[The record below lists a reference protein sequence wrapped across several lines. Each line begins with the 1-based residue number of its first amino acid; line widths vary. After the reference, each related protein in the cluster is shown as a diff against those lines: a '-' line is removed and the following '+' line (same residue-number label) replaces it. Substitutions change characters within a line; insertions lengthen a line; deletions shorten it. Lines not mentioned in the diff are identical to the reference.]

1 MMLNLPC
8 LMVSCTNFLRPTC
21 SYTECQLSFLTG
33 SCPTERTTVSYS
45 SCLYLILTDLLLPSR
60 KLIFSGR
67 SPLFQRLVL
76 LVMQCISHSI
86 QIYGFPYPEPCW
98 ISDTLWNP
106 ARLWN
111 IWFSLVLMPPVLTV
125 RLVLLYLSTVL
136 SGLKILSL
144 FHYSFGCSFLSFF
157 SFCSSKI
164 LRIQTSQKITDP
176 SLYRG

>member
-1 MMLNLPC
+1 MMVNLPC

-125 RLVLLYLSTVL
+125 HLVLLYLSTFSSDHMSSLL
-136 SGLKILSL
+136 SGLQKSPSVSYRQSLSTTA
-144 FHYSFGCSFLSFF
+144 SFLADCLFGL
-157 SFCSSKI
+157 CNTYVV
-164 LRIQTSQKITDP
+164 L
-176 SLYRG
+176 

>member
-21 SYTECQLSFLTG
+21 SYTGCQLSFLTG
-33 SCPTERTTVSYS
+33 SCPTEWTTVSYS
-45 SCLYLILTDLLLPSR
+45 SCLYLILTDLLLSSR

-67 SPLFQRLVL
+67 SLLFHRLVL

-86 QIYGFPYPEPCW
+86 RVSYPEPCP
-98 ISDTLWNP
+98 ISDTFCNP

-125 RLVLLYLSTVL
+125 RLVLLYLSTFSSDHMSSLL
-136 SGLKILSL
+136 SALQKSPSVSYRQSLSTTATFLADCLFGLCNTHVIL
-144 FHYSFGCSFLSFF
+144 
-157 SFCSSKI
+157 
-164 LRIQTSQKITDP
+164 
-176 SLYRG
+176 

>member
-21 SYTECQLSFLTG
+21 SYTGCKLSFLTG
-33 SCPTERTTVSYS
+33 SCPTEWTTVSYS
-45 SCLYLILTDLLLPSR
+45 SCLYLILTDLLLSSR

-67 SPLFQRLVL
+67 SLLFHRLVL

-86 QIYGFPYPEPCW
+86 RVSYPEPCP
-98 ISDTLWNP
+98 ISGTFCNP

-125 RLVLLYLSTVL
+125 RLVLLYLSTFSSDHMSSLL
-136 SGLKILSL
+136 SGLQKSPSVSYRQSLSTTATFLADCLFGLCNTHVIL
-144 FHYSFGCSFLSFF
+144 
-157 SFCSSKI
+157 
-164 LRIQTSQKITDP
+164 
-176 SLYRG
+176 

>member
-1 MMLNLPC
+1 MMVNLPC

-33 SCPTERTTVSYS
+33 SCPTEWTTVSYS

-86 QIYGFPYPEPCW
+86 QIYGFPYP
-98 ISDTLWNP
+98 

-125 RLVLLYLSTVL
+125 RLVLLYLSTFSSDHMSSLL
-136 SGLKILSL
+136 SGLQKSPSVSYRQSLSTTA
-144 FHYSFGCSFLSFF
+144 SFLADCLFGL
-157 SFCSSKI
+157 CNTYVV
-164 LRIQTSQKITDP
+164 L
-176 SLYRG
+176 

>member
-21 SYTECQLSFLTG
+21 SYTECPLSFLSNHKFLTG
-33 SCPTERTTVSYS
+33 SCPTEWTTVSYS
-45 SCLYLILTDLLLPSR
+45 SCLYLILTDLLLSSR

-67 SPLFQRLVL
+67 SLLFHRLVL

-86 QIYGFPYPEPCW
+86 RVSYPEPCP
-98 ISDTLWNP
+98 ISDTFCNP

-125 RLVLLYLSTVL
+125 RLVLLYLSTFSSDHMSSLL
-136 SGLKILSL
+136 SGL
-144 FHYSFGCSFLSFF
+144 
-157 SFCSSKI
+157 
-164 LRIQTSQKITDP
+164 QKSP
-176 SLYRG
+176 SVSYR

>member
-86 QIYGFPYPEPCW
+86 QIYGFPYP
-98 ISDTLWNP
+98 

-125 RLVLLYLSTVL
+125 RLVLLYLSTFSSDHMSSLL
-136 SGLKILSL
+136 SGLQKSPSVSYRQSLSTTA
-144 FHYSFGCSFLSFF
+144 SFLADCLFGL
-157 SFCSSKI
+157 CNTYVV
-164 LRIQTSQKITDP
+164 L
-176 SLYRG
+176 

>member
-45 SCLYLILTDLLLPSR
+45 SCLYLILTDLLLSSR

-67 SPLFQRLVL
+67 SLLFHRLVL

-86 QIYGFPYPEPCW
+86 RVSYPEPCP
-98 ISDTLWNP
+98 ISDTFCNP
-106 ARLWN
+106 ARLWR
-111 IWFSLVLMPPVLTV
+111 FSLVLMPPVLTV
-125 RLVLLYLSTVL
+125 RLVLLYLSTFSSDHMSSLL
-136 SGLKILSL
+136 SGL
-144 FHYSFGCSFLSFF
+144 
-157 SFCSSKI
+157 
-164 LRIQTSQKITDP
+164 QK
-176 SLYRG
+176 SHSVSYR